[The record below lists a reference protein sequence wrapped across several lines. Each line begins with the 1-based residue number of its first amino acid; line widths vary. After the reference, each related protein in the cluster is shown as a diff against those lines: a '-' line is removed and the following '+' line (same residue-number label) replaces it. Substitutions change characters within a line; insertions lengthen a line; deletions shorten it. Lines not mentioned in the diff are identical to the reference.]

1 VRGLSRAALEQ
12 LRRYPFPGN
21 VRELQNAMERA
32 VTFCH
37 GRSIELEHLP
47 TRIASYQDNM
57 PEGGA
62 DELLGL
68 MIDGPLLP
76 TLDELEMRYIRHV
89 LERVDGNKRRAA
101 ALLGIGRRTL
111 YRRLGEKEQEPDEV

>member
-1 VRGLSRAALEQ
+1 
-12 LRRYPFPGN
+12 
-21 VRELQNAMERA
+21 M
-32 VTFCH
+32 TFCH

-47 TRIASYQDNM
+47 ARIGSFQDNP
-57 PEGGA
+57 PERQA

-76 TLDELEMRYIRHV
+76 TLDELELRYIQHV
-89 LERVDGNKRRAA
+89 LERVEGNKRRAA

-111 YRRLGEKEQEPDEV
+111 YRRLGEKEQDDNG

>member
-1 VRGLSRAALEQ
+1 MSAALAQ

-21 VRELQNAMERA
+21 VRELQNAIERA

-47 TRIASYQDNM
+47 SRIADYRDDKARSA
-57 PEGGA
+57 GA
-62 DELLGL
+62 ELLAQL
-68 MIDGPLLP
+68 SDGPLLP
-76 TLDELEMRYIRHV
+76 TLEELELRYIEHV
-89 LERVDGNKRRAA
+89 LKLVDGNKRRAA

-111 YRRLGEKEQEPDEV
+111 YRRLGEREDG